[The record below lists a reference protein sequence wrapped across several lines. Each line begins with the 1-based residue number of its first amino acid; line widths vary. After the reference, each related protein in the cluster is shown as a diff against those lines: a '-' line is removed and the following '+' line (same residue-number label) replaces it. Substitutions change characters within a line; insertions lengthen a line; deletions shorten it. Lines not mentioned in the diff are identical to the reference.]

1 MTISDKKYQV
11 FISSTYTD
19 LKEERAKVTE
29 AVLELG
35 HMPYGMEVFP
45 AANESQWEWIKKAI
59 DESDYYIVIVGG
71 RYGSVKPDTGLSYT
85 EMEYRY
91 AEGKGIPSIAFIVD
105 DSVDL
110 KTSKVESDPDKKQ
123 KLDAFKRY
131 ISGSRLWKSYT
142 SADDL
147 KAKVYP
153 SLLALIRTCPREG
166 WIRAGRLNDYTS
178 NSEVLKIVKE
188 NNALKSAK
196 EELADGN
203 EEYIIKY
210 SLVKITFIIDETL
223 YSGSFHTTWNEIF
236 RCIANVLYNEHNYTY
251 LKKDLQ
257 PEDTDFGIGA
267 LIMSKEKP
275 LFEQKG
281 IEVDNSYEYYCK
293 IKIDRDDMETILIQ
307 FEALGYIVRKE
318 DMCTL
323 SGKGKSRYL
332 QMVALKKKN

>member
-71 RYGSVKPDTGLSYT
+71 RYGSIKPDTGLSYT

-91 AEGKGIPSIAFIVD
+91 AAEKGIPSIAFIVD

-110 KTSKVESDPDKKQ
+110 KTSKAEPDPEKKQ

-178 NSEVLKIVKE
+178 NSEVLKIVQE
-188 NNALKSAK
+188 NDALKASK
-196 EELADGN
+196 EDLADGDDR
-203 EEYIIKY
+203 YVLRY
-210 SLVKITFIIDETL
+210 SLISNNFISEDIL
-223 YSGSFHTTWNEIF
+223 YSGEFATTWNEMF
-236 RCIANVLYNEHNYTY
+236 RCIADLLYTEIRIPHYSN
-251 LKKDLQ
+251 
-257 PEDTDFGIGA
+257 DFGTDELFSGIRE
-267 LIMSKEKP
+267 LIQTKESAHLEKFDTKDSRDVLP
-275 LFEQKG
+275 
-281 IEVDNSYEYYCK
+281 DYY
-293 IKIDRDDMETILIQ
+293 IKIEESDIATNLIQ
-307 FEALGYIVRKE
+307 FEALGLIVS
-318 DMCTL
+318 TGYSYSL
-323 SGKGKSRYL
+323 TAKGKSRYL
-332 QMVALKKKN
+332 QMVALKKK

>member
-1 MTISDKKYQV
+1 MNVSDKKYQV

-71 RYGSVKPDTGLSYT
+71 RYGSIKPDTGLSYT

-91 AEGKGIPSIAFIVD
+91 ATEKGIPSIAFIVD

-110 KTSKVESDPDKKQ
+110 KTSKAESDPDKKQ

-131 ISGSRLWKSYT
+131 ISGSKLWKSYT
-142 SADDL
+142 SPDDL

-178 NSEVLKIVKE
+178 YSEVLKIVQE
-188 NNALKSAK
+188 NDALKASK
-196 EELADGN
+196 EDLACGN
-203 EEYIIKY
+203 DIFILRY
-210 SLVKITFIIDETL
+210 SLIKKDFISEDIL
-223 YSGSFHTTWNEIF
+223 YSGEFATTWDELF
-236 RCIANVLYNEHNYTY
+236 RCIAKQLY
-251 LKKDLQ
+251 
-257 PEDTDFGIGA
+257 
-267 LIMSKEKP
+267 EKP
-275 LFEQKG
+275 YSIPYNQEWGYNHIFSELKHLIDKKNGLLLEKYKPK
-281 IEVDNSYEYYCK
+281 NSDSILIQYY
-293 IKIDRDDMETILIQ
+293 IKIEETELDTIMIQ
-307 FEALGYIVRKE
+307 FEALGLIEYK
-318 DMCTL
+318 DNSYSLTA
-323 SGKGKSRYL
+323 KGKSRYL
-332 QMVALKKKN
+332 QIVALKKK

>member
-1 MTISDKKYQV
+1 MNVSDKKYQV

-71 RYGSVKPDTGLSYT
+71 RYGSIKTDTGLSYT

-91 AEGKGIPSIAFIVD
+91 AAEKGIPSIAFIID

-110 KTSKVESDPDKKQ
+110 KTSKAESDPDKKL

-142 SADDL
+142 SPDNL
-147 KAKVYP
+147 KAQVAI
-153 SLLALIRTCPREG
+153 SLPILIKKHPREG

-178 NSEVLKIVKE
+178 NSKLLKIVQE
-188 NNALKSAK
+188 NDALKASK
-196 EELADGN
+196 EDLADGDDR
-203 EEYIIKY
+203 YVLRY
-210 SLVKITFIIDETL
+210 SLISNNLISDDIL
-223 YSGSFHTTWNEIF
+223 YSGEFATTWNEMF
-236 RCIANVLYNEHNYTY
+236 RCVAAVLYTEIRIPHYSNDFEADKLFSGISELIQTKESAS
-251 LKKDLQ
+251 LEKFKTKDPGDLLH
-257 PEDTDFGIGA
+257 D
-267 LIMSKEKP
+267 
-275 LFEQKG
+275 
-281 IEVDNSYEYYCK
+281 YY
-293 IKIDRDDMETILIQ
+293 IKIDESDLATILIQ
-307 FEALGYIVRKE
+307 FEALGLIVSK
-318 DMCTL
+318 DYSYSLTA
-323 SGKGKSRYL
+323 KGKSRYL
-332 QMVALKKKN
+332 QMVALKKE